1 MALVRWQP
9 FREIDEMQR
18 ELNRIFDSLSSSQ
31 TDGVGLAFSPKAELT
46 ETPEAYELRLE
57 LPGIKSED
65 LDIQATASAISISG
79 ERKSETKVE
88 EGGMTRTEFHY
99 GKFQRVIP
107 LPGRVDHQNVA
118 ADYKDGI
125 LRLTL
130 PKAEEEKNKVI
141 RVSLPQSQ

>member
-18 ELNRIFDSLSSSQ
+18 ELNRIFDSLSSTQ

-57 LPGIKSED
+57 LPGIRSED
-65 LDIQATASAISISG
+65 LEIQASANAISIAG
-79 ERKSETKVE
+79 ERKSESKVE
-88 EGGMTRTEFHY
+88 EAGMTRTEFHY

-107 LPGRVDHQNVA
+107 LPGRVAHQTVA

-125 LRLTL
+125 LHLTL
-130 PKAEEEKNKVI
+130 PKAEEEKNKVVRI
-141 RVSLPQSQ
+141 SLPA

>member
-18 ELNRIFDSLSSSQ
+18 ELNRIFDSLSSTQ

-46 ETPEAYELRLE
+46 ETPEAYVLRLE

-65 LDIQATASAISISG
+65 LEIQVSANGVSIAG
-79 ERKSETKVE
+79 ERKSESKVE

-107 LPGRVDHQNVA
+107 LPGRINHQNVT
-118 ADYKDGI
+118 ADYNDGI
-125 LRLTL
+125 LQLTL
-130 PKAEEEKNKVI
+130 PKAEEEKHKVV
-141 RVSLPQSQ
+141 RVSLPS